1 MAPTGPKMA
10 EHGPKSAP
18 RGSPNTTHDPTTR
31 HTTHHAP
38 RTTSGAVPGTTGA
51 RRPKNHTNHHA
62 RFNTHYSH
70 YGRRGSW
77 NDGRDE
83 AKEPHTKHCT
93 RRTTHHT
100 HYGPWDSNAGPKLW
114 EERCAG
120 VPRWKSD
127 LLNHEPLQ
135 PQRLVHY
142 YSLLSFF
149 PPSPCTG
156 SAASIYTYGSLCSH
170 SLLWVSG
177 SRWPG
182 GDARSAKNPLRL
194 PPQLRPP

>member
-1 MAPTGPKMA
+1 MHPLFLPAGLQEAPKGSQERPRRAQDGPNRAQNGPTWPQDGPKR
-10 EHGPKSAP
+10 AP
-18 RGSPNTTHDPTTR
+18 RGSSNTTHDPTTR

-38 RTTSGAVPGTTGA
+38 RTTSSAVPGTTGA

-62 RFNTHYSH
+62 GFNTHYSH
-70 YGRRGSW
+70 CGRRGSW

-114 EERCAG
+114 EDGCAG
-120 VPRWKSD
+120 VTRWKSD
-127 LLNHEPLQ
+127 LLNHERLQ
-135 PQRLVHY
+135 PQRLSHY

-149 PPSPCTG
+149 PPIPLHWIRCTH
-156 SAASIYTYGSLCSH
+156 LH
-170 SLLWVSG
+170 LWFSQQ
-177 SRWPG
+177 P
-182 GDARSAKNPLRL
+182 
-194 PPQLRPP
+194 